1 MRGATRENHHIVR
14 IVEISIHAPHARSD
28 RIYTAHST
36 AHSDISIHAPHARS
50 DGVTYHLTEMRHNF
64 NPRSSCEERR
74 DRITW
79 TLQFDAFQ
87 STLLMRGATI
97 SGTCALRSRNSFQ
110 STLLMRGATR
120 DNALDALHV
129 DISIH
134 APHAR
139 SDFFEQIALA
149 NIKISIHAPHARSDS
164 SAST

>member
-87 STLLMRGATI
+87 STLLMREATPV
-97 SGTCALRSRNSFQ
+97 RPR
-110 STLLMRGATR
+110 RGIV
-120 DNALDALHV
+120 HI
-129 DISIH
+129 ISIH

-139 SDFFEQIALA
+139 SDPRINQEALPY
-149 NIKISIHAPHARSDS
+149 NRISIHAPHARSDDIGDLRTEITQLIS
-164 SAST
+164 IHAPHARSD